1 MMPQVIYL
9 AEAAD
14 DVAEARTTYESRSV
28 GLGNRFLDAVHR
40 VVAQIE
46 WNPRLY
52 GEVVAGIRACPTKRF
67 PFVVYYRVE
76 PQGLIIIAVRHGR
89 DDPAIWQRRG

>member
-1 MMPQVIYL
+1 MPQIIYL

-14 DVAEARTTYESRSV
+14 DVAEAVTHYESRSV

-40 VVAQIE
+40 AVALIE
-46 WNPRLY
+46 WSPRLY
-52 GEVVAGIRACPTKRF
+52 GEVIAGIRACPTKRF
-67 PFVVYYRVE
+67 PFVVYYRDE
-76 PQGLIIIAVRHGR
+76 PQQLIVIAVRHGR